1 MRDMLDF
8 LSIDI
13 GTIIFSWLNLMILFF
28 GLKHFLFKPVNNILE
43 QRQQA
48 VDKSI
53 NDAETAKTEAEAT
66 KAEYTEKLAAAKE
79 ESAEML
85 RTATKKAQKRSDEIV
100 AAAKEEASGIL
111 ARNAEELEREK
122 RRAENELRGTVSELA
137 VMMAEK
143 VVAREV
149 KPEDHMRLI
158 DEFID
163 AVGDAK

>member
-1 MRDMLDF
+1 M
-8 LSIDI
+8 I
-13 GTIIFSWLNLMILFF
+13 GVALIGCGRAGLIHARNLKNRIPGVALNALAD
-28 GLKHFLFKPVNNILE
+28 PVP
-43 QRQQA
+43 
-48 VDKSI
+48 
-53 NDAETAKTEAEAT
+53 EA
-66 KAEYTEKLAAAKE
+66 LAAAKE